1 MHLGKRGDG
10 GGRGEGGEREID
22 QWVKWLMKSVLSVQ

>member
-1 MHLGKRGDG
+1 MHLGKRRDG
-10 GGRGEGGEREID
+10 GGRGEREID

>member
-1 MHLGKRGDG
+1 MHLEKEGWG
-10 GGRGEGGEREID
+10 GEGGGEEREID